1 MAVVWKGKAS
11 RETCA
16 WVTVTLTK
24 YKTKKKKDYKYK
36 RSERKRQMKNK
47 KKEEQLR
54 WPAKL
59 LCVRACVYWYEDLL
73 SAQAYFLPLHMQME
87 TRQQVFAVPFIFFFF
102 FLNQQLWKRSSFVSS
117 PHRNTT
123 SGRDLVHP
131 ANAVPFEL
139 KESKDGHV
147 SPIFPVSSLER
158 HW

>member
-16 WVTVTLTK
+16 GVTVTLTK
-24 YKTKKKKDYKYK
+24 YKKKKKDYKYK

-102 FLNQQLWKRSSFVSS
+102 FKSAIVEAKQLREQPPS
-117 PHRNTT
+117 
-123 SGRDLVHP
+123 
-131 ANAVPFEL
+131 
-139 KESKDGHV
+139 
-147 SPIFPVSSLER
+147 
-158 HW
+158 